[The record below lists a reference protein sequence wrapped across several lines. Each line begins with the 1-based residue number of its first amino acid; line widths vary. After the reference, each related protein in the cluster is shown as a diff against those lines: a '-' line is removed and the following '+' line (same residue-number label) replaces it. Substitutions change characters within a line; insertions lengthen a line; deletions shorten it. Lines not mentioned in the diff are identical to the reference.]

1 MIHQHQLKNN
11 GFAISPDEMLPTM
24 YDLPSENPE
33 EPGVPDQFHTWQSEL
48 LTQTFVPPDYD
59 PNCIM
64 IASDLNLYYDVNHFR
79 NYKRPDWYAALGVSK
94 LYGDDLVPRMS
105 YVIWQEK
112 VVPFVVVE
120 LLSPGT
126 EDEDLGRTQRKSKK
140 LPTKWEVYEQI
151 LGIPYYAVFS
161 RRTDKLRAFKHD
173 GGMYHEIVLPDRRLW
188 IPELKIGLGVWKGK
202 YQGERDW
209 LRWYDA
215 QKNWIP
221 TPVEQEK
228 QRAEHEKQRAEY
240 EKQRAEH
247 EKQRAEQEKQRA
259 EHEKQQKYLFKQQL
273 ENERE
278 QTKRLLEL
286 LKESGIDRP
295 DLFRTFSDP

>member
-1 MIHQHQLKNN
+1 MIHQHQLKND
-11 GFAISPDEMLPTM
+11 GYDSPVEILPTM

-48 LTQTFVPPDYD
+48 LTQTFVPPGHPRDH
-59 PNCIM
+59 IM
-64 IASDLNLYYDVNHFR
+64 IASDLNLYYDANHIR
-79 NYKRPDWYAALGVSK
+79 NYKRPDWYAVPG
-94 LYGDDLVPRMS
+94 VPRMYGDERVPRKS
-105 YVIWQEK
+105 YVVWDEK
-112 VVPFVVVE
+112 VVPFVVIE

-126 EDEDLGRTQRKSKK
+126 ENEDLGRTQRKSEK

-161 RRTDKLRAFKHD
+161 RHTDKLRAFKHD

-188 IPELKIGLGVWKGK
+188 IPELKIGLGIWKGS
-202 YQGERDW
+202 YQGGKRNW

-221 TPVEQEK
+221 TPL
-228 QRAEHEKQRAEY
+228 
-240 EKQRAEH
+240 
-247 EKQRAEQEKQRA
+247 
-259 EHEKQQKYLFKQQL
+259 EHEKQQKELLQQQL
-273 ENERE
+273 ESERE

-286 LKESGIDRP
+286 LKASGIEP
-295 DLFRTFSDP
+295 